1 MKSSV
6 KKLIALVTAVI
17 MMLTIFTGCMSAEDK
32 LVINENGSGSSATTI
47 MVDKA
52 AADEFMKLGGA
63 TLKDF
68 GLDTA
73 TVETVNGKP
82 CYVVRTSATFA
93 DYQQL
98 MMGLSASDYTEVY
111 ASEKGIH
118 FVLPSQVKPEDAKQ
132 FEELYGNTMDEIVH
146 ARVEITMPKE
156 IIKTTGKG
164 VLSADKKTVTYDFNL
179 KDFYEDL
186 TVMAFVEADEGKP
199 VFKGFKNNA
208 KYNSAV
214 KVSVTDNSGIKSV
227 KYKKDGGKYYSAAK
241 VRSYTKNGKYTVV
254 ATDNFDNKTVKSFTI
269 KDTKSPVVTG
279 VANKKTYTSKRVLK
293 FKDNCGIKKATLN
306 GKVIRSGK
314 AVSKKGSYKLV
325 VTDINGLK
333 KVVTFKIK

>member
-1 MKSSV
+1 
-6 KKLIALVTAVI
+6 
-17 MMLTIFTGCMSAEDK
+17 MMLATFTGCMSAEDK
-32 LVINENGSGSSATTI
+32 LVINENGSGSSNTTI

-52 AADEFMKLGGA
+52 VADEFMKLGGA

-68 GLDTA
+68 GLDAA
-73 TVETVNGKP
+73 TVETVNGKA
-82 CYVVRTSATFA
+82 CYVLRVSTTFA
-93 DYQQL
+93 DYKQL

-118 FVLPSQVKPEDAKQ
+118 FVLPSQVKPEEAKQ
-132 FEELYGNTMDEIVH
+132 FEELYGDSMNDTVNVKVD
-146 ARVEITMPKE
+146 ITMPKE
-156 IIKTTGKG
+156 IIKTTEKG
-164 VLSADKKTVTYDFNL
+164 VLSADKKTATYEFKL
-179 KDFYEDL
+179 KDFYKDQ
-186 TVMAFVEADEGKP
+186 TVMAFVEEETGKP

-208 KYNSAV
+208 KYNNSV
-214 KVSVTDNSGIKSV
+214 KVSVTDNSGVKSV
-227 KYKKDGGKYYSAAK
+227 KYKKDGGKYYSTTK

-279 VANKKTYTSKRVLK
+279 VANKKIYTSKRVLK

-306 GKVIRSGK
+306 GKVIKSGK
-314 AVSKKGSYKLV
+314 AVSEKGSYKLI
-325 VTDINGLK
+325 VTDVNGLK